1 MRGSV
6 PSSSSHASKSSKD
19 ESSSS
24 ASSSSSPHGA
34 LLWLVMSFSMSPK
47 NALSLCDDTKKET
60 TQQWVLRGEEER
72 RPFIGERER
81 EREKDLLLL
90 FFLFVSLSLYTNE
103 SFQRECLNIMMMMMC
118 RRKKTTK
125 RTKEKRPQKKER
137 EDYTCVC
144 RRHSPQM

>member
-6 PSSSSHASKSSKD
+6 PSSSSHASSSKD

-60 TQQWVLRGEEER
+60 TQRWVLRGEEER

-90 FFLFVSLSLYTNE
+90 FFFFVSLSLSTRE

-118 RRKKTTK
+118 RHEETK
-125 RTKEKRPQKKER
+125 RTNEKRPRKKER
-137 EDYTCVC
+137 EDYT
-144 RRHSPQM
+144 